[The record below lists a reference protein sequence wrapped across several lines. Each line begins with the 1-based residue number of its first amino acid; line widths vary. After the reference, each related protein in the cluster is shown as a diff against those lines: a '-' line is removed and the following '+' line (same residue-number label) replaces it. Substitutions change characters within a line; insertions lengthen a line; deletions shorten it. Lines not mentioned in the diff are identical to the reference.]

1 MMVAFSLGFMYDTH
15 GQIPIGGHLTMSN
28 CLIAQSGG
36 PTSVINASLS
46 GVIEAALIHPNI
58 DKIYGSINGIIG
70 LLEENIVDLNAV
82 FQGHEDNI
90 DILRTTPGMYLGS
103 CRFKLENPQK
113 DDSQYKTIFSI
124 FEKYAI
130 KQFFYIGGNDSM
142 DTVYK
147 LSHYAQEKN
156 IDIQIMGIPKTI
168 DNDLFSTDHTPG
180 FGSAAKFV
188 ATTILEIA
196 HDTYIYDVES
206 VTIVEV
212 MGRHAGWL
220 TAASALARTHYNEA
234 PDLIYLPEVPFST
247 HQFIEDIKGIL
258 QKKKNVIIAVS
269 EGIKDTKGEFIT
281 ASSAISDNFGHVQ
294 LSGTGKAL
302 ENLVAV
308 ELGCKVRSI
317 ELNVLQRSAMHSAS
331 QTDIDEALLVGH
343 KAVEYALQGITGKM
357 VSIKRISN
365 VPYSIEIEFADID
378 SVANH
383 EKLVP
388 REWLNEAG
396 NDVTSE
402 LIAYMKP
409 LIMGE
414 PILPYLNGVPRYLD
428 IKHLSHQ

>member
-1 MMVAFSLGFMYDTH
+1 MIAFGKVKSTQEVF
-15 GQIPIGGHLTMSN
+15 MSN

-46 GVIEAALIHPNI
+46 GVIEAAINHPNI
-58 DKIYGSINGIIG
+58 DLIYGSINGIIG
-70 LLEENIVDLNAV
+70 LLEENIVNLTEIFHD
-82 FQGHEDNI
+82 HEDNI
-90 DILRTTPGMYLGS
+90 DILKTTPGMYLGS
-103 CRFKLENPQK
+103 CRFKLRKSNE
-113 DDSQYKTIFSI
+113 DASQYKTIFAI

-142 DTVYK
+142 DTVSK
-147 LSHYAQEKN
+147 LSLYAMENN
-156 IDIQIMGIPKTI
+156 IDVQIMGIPKTI
-168 DNDLFSTDHTPG
+168 DNDLFGTDHTPG

-196 HDTYIYDVES
+196 HDTYIYDLES
-206 VTIVEV
+206 VTLIEV

-247 HQFIEDIKGIL
+247 SCFIEDLKNV
-258 QKKKNVIIAVS
+258 QMKKKNVIVAVS
-269 EGIKDTKGEFIT
+269 EGIKDATGAFIA
-281 ASSAISDNFGHVQ
+281 ASNVINDSFGHVQ

-302 ENLVAV
+302 ENLVAL

-317 ELNVLQRSAMHSAS
+317 ELSVLQRSAMHSAS

-343 KAVEYALQGITGKM
+343 KAVEYALNGLTGKM
-357 VSIKRISN
+357 VCIKRISSM
-365 VPYSIEIEFADID
+365 PYVIEIECVDIVA
-378 SVANH
+378 VANH
-383 EKLVP
+383 EKVVP
-388 REWLNEAG
+388 REWINTAG
-396 NDVTSE
+396 NDVTGE
-402 LIAYMKP
+402 LIDYMQP

-414 PILPYLNGVPRYLD
+414 PVLPYLNGVPRYLD